1 MFPKYNTLRSQR
13 EGTSQSWVEK
23 SSQLPRAA
31 LASLGHSLS
40 LETCPPK
47 NLLSGPYLPGLPDSP
62 PTPNPPTSHLRGR
75 CEE

>member
-47 NLLSGPYLPGLPDSP
+47 NLLSGPISLASLTSTPPAPPHLSP
-62 PTPNPPTSHLRGR
+62 QRKV
-75 CEE
+75 